1 MSHRLWEKSV
11 TDFGKICRRLSGKI
25 GSVLGKDLGKLVW
38 FLDWLATKLK
48 SHCLESQASLGFGGF
63 KTGCHYKN
71 KSTSGKLEG

>member
-1 MSHRLWEKSV
+1 MSHRLWENEPPTLGKSV
-11 TDFGKICRRLSGKI
+11 TDFGKIRRRLWGKI

-63 KTGCHYKN
+63 KTGCH
-71 KSTSGKLEG
+71 